1 MMHQQIGKKIFI
13 YLFIL
18 LFLGTFNNQKLL
30 DLNQFTL
37 KNIIIETSDSTNF
50 VELSDEILNQK
61 ELNIFFI
68 NLKNI
73 KNIIEK
79 NNLVEKYYVI
89 KNYPSTLKIKIVKT
103 KFFSRLSIDGK
114 TFNIG
119 TNGKLTE
126 EFSNNNNLPFIF
138 GNPSIDDVIEF
149 YTIIKTSKFNFNN
162 LRNLF
167 YYKSGRWDI
176 ETIDGIIIKLPN
188 DNLAKKL
195 QEIHTI
201 ISNKDFT
208 NQKIIDARII
218 NQLIL
223 YD

>member
-30 DLNQFTL
+30 GLNQFAL
-37 KNIIIETSDSTNF
+37 KNIIIETSDNTNF

-61 ELNIFFI
+61 KLNIFFI
-68 NLKNI
+68 NLNNI

-149 YTIIKTSKFNFNN
+149 YTIVKTSKFNFNN
-162 LRNLF
+162 FTNLF

-188 DNLAKKL
+188 DNLEKKL

>member
-1 MMHQQIGKKIFI
+1 MHQQIGKKIFI

-30 DLNQFTL
+30 GLNQFAL
-37 KNIIIETSDSTNF
+37 KNIIIETSDNTNF

-61 ELNIFFI
+61 KLNIFFI
-68 NLKNI
+68 NLNNI

-149 YTIIKTSKFNFNN
+149 YTIVKTSKFNFNN

-188 DNLAKKL
+188 DNLEKKL

>member
-30 DLNQFTL
+30 GLNQFAL
-37 KNIIIETSDSTNF
+37 KNIIIETSDNTNF

-61 ELNIFFI
+61 KLNIFFI
-68 NLKNI
+68 NLNNI

-149 YTIIKTSKFNFNN
+149 YTIVKTSKFNFNN
-162 LRNLF
+162 FTNLF

>member
-30 DLNQFTL
+30 GLNQFAL
-37 KNIIIETSDSTNF
+37 KNIIIETSDNTNF

-61 ELNIFFI
+61 KLNIFFI
-68 NLKNI
+68 NLNNI

-79 NNLVEKYYVI
+79 NNFVEKYYVI

-149 YTIIKTSKFNFNN
+149 YTIVKTSKFNFNN
-162 LRNLF
+162 FTNLF

-188 DNLAKKL
+188 DNLEKKL

-201 ISNKDFT
+201 ISNKDFK

>member
-1 MMHQQIGKKIFI
+1 MHQQIGKKIFI

-30 DLNQFTL
+30 GLNQFAL
-37 KNIIIETSDSTNF
+37 KNIIIETSDNTNF

-61 ELNIFFI
+61 KLNIFFI
-68 NLKNI
+68 NLNNI

>member
-1 MMHQQIGKKIFI
+1 MHQQIGKKIFI

-30 DLNQFTL
+30 GLNQFAL
-37 KNIIIETSDSTNF
+37 KNIIIETSDNTNF

-149 YTIIKTSKFNFNN
+149 YTIVKTSKFNFNN

>member
-1 MMHQQIGKKIFI
+1 MHQQIGKKIFI

-30 DLNQFTL
+30 GLNQFAL
-37 KNIIIETSDSTNF
+37 KNIIIETSDNTNF
-50 VELSDEILNQK
+50 VEVSDEILNQK
-61 ELNIFFI
+61 KLNIFFI
-68 NLKNI
+68 NLNNI

>member
-1 MMHQQIGKKIFI
+1 MHQQIGKKIFI

-30 DLNQFTL
+30 GLNQFAL
-37 KNIIIETSDSTNF
+37 KNIIIETSDNTNF

-61 ELNIFFI
+61 KLNIFFI
-68 NLKNI
+68 NPNNI

-126 EFSNNNNLPFIF
+126 EFSNNKNLPFIF

-149 YTIIKTSKFNFNN
+149 YTIIKTSKFDFNEFK
-162 LRNLF
+162 NLF
-167 YYKSGRWDI
+167 YYKSERWDI
-176 ETIDGIIIKLPN
+176 ETIDGIIIKLP
-188 DNLAKKL
+188 DDDLVEKL

-208 NQKIIDARII
+208 NQKIIDARIK

>member
-1 MMHQQIGKKIFI
+1 MHQQIGKKIFI

-30 DLNQFTL
+30 GLNQFTL

-61 ELNIFFI
+61 KLNIFFI
-68 NLKNI
+68 NLNNI

-188 DNLAKKL
+188 DNLEKKL

-201 ISNKDFT
+201 ISNKDFA

>member
-1 MMHQQIGKKIFI
+1 MHQQIGKKIFI

-30 DLNQFTL
+30 GLNLFAL
-37 KNIIIETSDSTNF
+37 KNIIIETSDNTNF
-50 VELSDEILNQK
+50 VEVSDEILNQK
-61 ELNIFFI
+61 KLNIFFI
-68 NLKNI
+68 NLNNI

-79 NNLVEKYYVI
+79 NNFVEKYYVI
-89 KNYPSTLKIKIVKT
+89 KNYPFTLKIKIEKT

-149 YTIIKTSKFNFNN
+149 YTIVKTSKFNFNN
-162 LRNLF
+162 FTNLF

-188 DNLAKKL
+188 DNLEKKL

-201 ISNKDFT
+201 ISNKDFK

>member
-1 MMHQQIGKKIFI
+1 MHQQIGKKIFI

-30 DLNQFTL
+30 GLNQFAL
-37 KNIIIETSDSTNF
+37 KNIIIETSDNTNF

-61 ELNIFFI
+61 KLNIFFI
-68 NLKNI
+68 NLNNI

-126 EFSNNNNLPFIF
+126 EFSNNKNLPFIF

-149 YTIIKTSKFNFNN
+149 YTIIKTSKFDFNEFK
-162 LRNLF
+162 NLF
-167 YYKSGRWDI
+167 YYKSERWDI
-176 ETIDGIIIKLPN
+176 ETIDGIIIKLP
-188 DNLAKKL
+188 DDDLVEKL

-208 NQKIIDARII
+208 NQKIIDARIK

>member
-1 MMHQQIGKKIFI
+1 MMHRQIGKKIFI

-18 LFLGTFNNQKLL
+18 FFLGTFNNQKLL
-30 DLNQFTL
+30 DLNQFVL
-37 KNIIIETSDSTNF
+37 KNIIIETSDNTKF
-50 VELSDEILNQK
+50 AELSFEILNQK
-61 ELNIFFI
+61 KLNIFFV
-68 NLKNI
+68 NLNNI
-73 KNIIEK
+73 KKIIEK
-79 NNLVEKYYVI
+79 NNLVEKYSVI

-119 TNGKLTE
+119 TNGKLIE

-138 GNPSIDDVIEF
+138 GNPSINDVIEF
-149 YTIIKTSKFNFNN
+149 YTIVKTSKFNFNEFK
-162 LRNLF
+162 NLF

-188 DNLAKKL
+188 DNLEKKL

>member
-1 MMHQQIGKKIFI
+1 MHQQIGKKIFI

>member
-1 MMHQQIGKKIFI
+1 MHQQIGKKIFI

-30 DLNQFTL
+30 GLNQFTL

>member
-30 DLNQFTL
+30 GLNQFTL

-149 YTIIKTSKFNFNN
+149 YTIVKTSKFNFNN
-162 LRNLF
+162 FTNLF

-188 DNLAKKL
+188 DNLEKKL

>member
-1 MMHQQIGKKIFI
+1 MHQQIGKKIFI

-30 DLNQFTL
+30 GLNQFTL

-162 LRNLF
+162 FTNLF

-176 ETIDGIIIKLPN
+176 ETLDGIIIKLPN
-188 DNLAKKL
+188 DNLTKKL

-201 ISNKDFT
+201 ISNKNFT

>member
-1 MMHQQIGKKIFI
+1 MTHQQIGKKIFI

-30 DLNQFTL
+30 GLNQFAL
-37 KNIIIETSDSTNF
+37 KNIIIETSDNTNF

-61 ELNIFFI
+61 KLNIFFI
-68 NLKNI
+68 NLNNI

-149 YTIIKTSKFNFNN
+149 YTIVKTSKFNFNN
-162 LRNLF
+162 FTNLF

-176 ETIDGIIIKLPN
+176 ETLDGIIIKLP
-188 DNLAKKL
+188 DDDLVEKL

-208 NQKIIDARII
+208 NQKIIDARIK

>member
-1 MMHQQIGKKIFI
+1 MHQQIGKKIFI

-30 DLNQFTL
+30 GLNQFTL

-149 YTIIKTSKFNFNN
+149 YTIVKTSKFNFNN
-162 LRNLF
+162 FTNLF

-188 DNLAKKL
+188 DNLEKKL

>member
-1 MMHQQIGKKIFI
+1 MHQQIGKKIFI

-30 DLNQFTL
+30 GLNQFAL
-37 KNIIIETSDSTNF
+37 KNIIIETSDNTNF

-61 ELNIFFI
+61 KLNIFFI
-68 NLKNI
+68 NLNNI

-149 YTIIKTSKFNFNN
+149 YTIVKTSKFNFNN
-162 LRNLF
+162 FTNLF

-188 DNLAKKL
+188 NNLEKKL

-201 ISNKDFT
+201 ISNKDFK

>member
-1 MMHQQIGKKIFI
+1 MHQQIGKKIFI

-30 DLNQFTL
+30 GLNQFAL
-37 KNIIIETSDSTNF
+37 KNIIIETSDNTNF

-61 ELNIFFI
+61 KLNIFFI
-68 NLKNI
+68 NLNNI

-103 KFFSRLSIDGK
+103 KFFSRLNIDGK

-119 TNGKLTE
+119 TNGKLIE

-162 LRNLF
+162 FTNLF

-188 DNLAKKL
+188 DNLEKKL

>member
-30 DLNQFTL
+30 GLNQFAL
-37 KNIIIETSDSTNF
+37 KNIIIETSDNTNF
-50 VELSDEILNQK
+50 VELSDEMLNQK
-61 ELNIFFI
+61 KLNIFFI
-68 NLKNI
+68 NLNNI

>member
-30 DLNQFTL
+30 GLNQFTL

-149 YTIIKTSKFNFNN
+149 YTIVKTSKFNFNN
-162 LRNLF
+162 FTNLF

-188 DNLAKKL
+188 DNLEKKL

-201 ISNKDFT
+201 ISNKDFK

>member
-1 MMHQQIGKKIFI
+1 MTHQQIGKKIFI

-30 DLNQFTL
+30 GLNQFTL

-149 YTIIKTSKFNFNN
+149 YTIVKTSKFNFNN

>member
-1 MMHQQIGKKIFI
+1 MHQQIGKKIFI

-30 DLNQFTL
+30 GLNQFAL
-37 KNIIIETSDSTNF
+37 KNIIIETSDNTNF

-61 ELNIFFI
+61 KLNISFI
-68 NLKNI
+68 NLNNI

-149 YTIIKTSKFNFNN
+149 YTIVKTSKFNFNN
-162 LRNLF
+162 FTNLF

>member
-1 MMHQQIGKKIFI
+1 MHQQIGKKIFI

-61 ELNIFFI
+61 KLNIFFI
-68 NLKNI
+68 NLNNI

-149 YTIIKTSKFNFNN
+149 YTIVKTSKFNFNN
-162 LRNLF
+162 FTNLF

-176 ETIDGIIIKLPN
+176 ETLDGIIIKLPN
-188 DNLAKKL
+188 DNLTKKL

-201 ISNKDFT
+201 ISNKNFT

>member
-1 MMHQQIGKKIFI
+1 MHQQIGKKIFI

-30 DLNQFTL
+30 GLNQFAL

-61 ELNIFFI
+61 KLNIFFI
-68 NLKNI
+68 NLNNI

-149 YTIIKTSKFNFNN
+149 YTIVKTSKFNFNN
-162 LRNLF
+162 FTNLF

-188 DNLAKKL
+188 DNLEKKL

>member
-1 MMHQQIGKKIFI
+1 MHQQIGKKIFI

-30 DLNQFTL
+30 GLNQFAL
-37 KNIIIETSDSTNF
+37 KNIIIETSDNTNF

-61 ELNIFFI
+61 KLNIFFI
-68 NLKNI
+68 NLNNI

-149 YTIIKTSKFNFNN
+149 YTIVKTSKFNFNN

>member
-1 MMHQQIGKKIFI
+1 MHQQIGKKIFI

-30 DLNQFTL
+30 GLNQFAL
-37 KNIIIETSDSTNF
+37 KNIIIETSDNTNF

-61 ELNIFFI
+61 KLNIFFI
-68 NLKNI
+68 NLNNI

-149 YTIIKTSKFNFNN
+149 YTIVKTSKFNFNN
-162 LRNLF
+162 FTNLF

>member
-1 MMHQQIGKKIFI
+1 MHQQIGKKIFI

-30 DLNQFTL
+30 GLNQFAL

>member
-1 MMHQQIGKKIFI
+1 MHQQIGKKIFI

-30 DLNQFTL
+30 GLNQFAL
-37 KNIIIETSDSTNF
+37 KNIIIETSDNTNF

-61 ELNIFFI
+61 KLNIFFI
-68 NLKNI
+68 NLNNI

-149 YTIIKTSKFNFNN
+149 YTIVKTTKFNFNN
-162 LRNLF
+162 LTNLF

>member
-1 MMHQQIGKKIFI
+1 MHQQIGKKIFI

-30 DLNQFTL
+30 GLNQFAL
-37 KNIIIETSDSTNF
+37 KNIIIETSDNTNF

-61 ELNIFFI
+61 KLNIFFI
-68 NLKNI
+68 NLNNI

-149 YTIIKTSKFNFNN
+149 YTIVKTSKFNFNN
-162 LRNLF
+162 FTNLF

-188 DNLAKKL
+188 DNLEKKL

>member
-1 MMHQQIGKKIFI
+1 MHQQIGKKIFI

-30 DLNQFTL
+30 GLNQFAL
-37 KNIIIETSDSTNF
+37 KNIIIETSDNTNF

-61 ELNIFFI
+61 KLNIFFI

-149 YTIIKTSKFNFNN
+149 YTIVKTSKFNFNN
-162 LRNLF
+162 FTNLF

>member
-1 MMHQQIGKKIFI
+1 M
-13 YLFIL
+13 
-18 LFLGTFNNQKLL
+18 
-30 DLNQFTL
+30 
-37 KNIIIETSDSTNF
+37 
-50 VELSDEILNQK
+50 
-61 ELNIFFI
+61 
-68 NLKNI
+68 
-73 KNIIEK
+73 
-79 NNLVEKYYVI
+79 
-89 KNYPSTLKIKIVKT
+89 
-103 KFFSRLSIDGK
+103 
-114 TFNIG
+114 
-119 TNGKLTE
+119 TE

-149 YTIIKTSKFNFNN
+149 YTIVKTSKFNFNN
-162 LRNLF
+162 LTNLF

-188 DNLAKKL
+188 DNLEKKL

>member
-1 MMHQQIGKKIFI
+1 MHQQIGKKIFI

-30 DLNQFTL
+30 GLNQFTL

-103 KFFSRLSIDGK
+103 KFFSRLNIDGK

-149 YTIIKTSKFNFNN
+149 YTIVKTSKFNFNN
-162 LRNLF
+162 LTNLF

-188 DNLAKKL
+188 DNLEKKL

>member
-1 MMHQQIGKKIFI
+1 MHQQIGKKIFI

-30 DLNQFTL
+30 GLNQFAL
-37 KNIIIETSDSTNF
+37 KNIIIETSDNTNF

-61 ELNIFFI
+61 KLNIFFI
-68 NLKNI
+68 NLNNI

-149 YTIIKTSKFNFNN
+149 YTIVKTSKFNFNN
-162 LRNLF
+162 LTNLF

-188 DNLAKKL
+188 DNLEKKL

>member
-1 MMHQQIGKKIFI
+1 MHQQIGKKIFI

-30 DLNQFTL
+30 GLNQFTL
-37 KNIIIETSDSTNF
+37 KNIIIETSDNTNF

-149 YTIIKTSKFNFNN
+149 YTIVKTSKFNFNN
-162 LRNLF
+162 LTNLF

>member
-1 MMHQQIGKKIFI
+1 MHQQIGKKIFI

-30 DLNQFTL
+30 GLNQFAL
-37 KNIIIETSDSTNF
+37 KNIIIETSDNTNF

-61 ELNIFFI
+61 KLNIFFI

-149 YTIIKTSKFNFNN
+149 YTIVKTSKFNFNN
-162 LRNLF
+162 FTNLF

-188 DNLAKKL
+188 DNLEKKL

>member
-1 MMHQQIGKKIFI
+1 MHQQIGKKIFI

-30 DLNQFTL
+30 GLNQFAL
-37 KNIIIETSDSTNF
+37 KNIIIETSDNTNF

-149 YTIIKTSKFNFNN
+149 YTIVKTSKFNFNN
-162 LRNLF
+162 FTNLF

-188 DNLAKKL
+188 DNLEKKL